1 MRTSN
6 HLNSLGM
13 CSVYCPEA
21 NFLPLGSEGK
31 GKLYSLEVEHLESER
46 ASTILFTS
54 LLQCSEYLW
63 RGQKIISSL
72 ISLSC
77 WLLEVFLEDY
87 LV

>member
-54 LLQCSEYLW
+54 LLQCSEYLE
-63 RGQKIISSL
+63 GTENHQFINKSE
-72 ISLSC
+72 
-77 WLLEVFLEDY
+77 LLVT
-87 LV
+87 

>member
-1 MRTSN
+1 VRTSN

-54 LLQCSEYLW
+54 LLQCSEYLE
-63 RGQKIISSL
+63 GTENHQFINKSE
-72 ISLSC
+72 
-77 WLLEVFLEDY
+77 LLVT
-87 LV
+87 